1 MNAHE
6 WLSQVREVDDE
17 ILVLRRSMF
26 NAWALATST
35 TPSLDGVAVQTSH
48 DPHKFDGVA
57 ELDETIYD
65 RIREL
70 SALKAKA
77 VRVISGLED
86 PRQRK
91 VLMAYYVDC
100 RLPES
105 GRKKTWEMVA
115 VELYMSW
122 GCLMDTKKAALCAVD
137 KFLDKLGQ

>member
-26 NAWALATST
+26 NAWALATAT

-57 ELDETIYD
+57 ELDEAIYD

-70 SALKAKA
+70 SAMKAKA
-77 VRVISGLED
+77 VRAISSLPD

-100 RLPES
+100 RTQS
-105 GRKKTWEMVA
+105 GRKKTWEMVC

-122 GCLMDTKKAALCAVD
+122 GCLMDTKKAALCAVG
-137 KFLDKLGQ
+137 KILDGNG

>member
-57 ELDETIYD
+57 ELDEAIYD

-70 SALKAKA
+70 SAMKAKA
-77 VRVISGLED
+77 VRAIAALPD

-91 VLMAYYVDC
+91 VLMSYYVDC
-100 RLPES
+100 RTQS
-105 GRKKTWEMVA
+105 GRKKTWEMVC

-122 GCLMDTKKAALCAVD
+122 GCLMDTKKAALCAVG
-137 KFLDKLGQ
+137 KILDGNG